1 MIDTLIFLFF
11 CLPLVCTIVW
21 YIIEKQE
28 TDLHKQEMAELWDL
42 YAEESMLPGNG
53 EPLKGIDTDA
63 CHQRPTP
70 SWSALTKSRW
80 KLYRQRNNL

>member
-21 YIIEKQE
+21 YITEKQE
-28 TDLHKQEMAELWDL
+28 TDLHKQEMEQLWDL

-53 EPLKGIDTDA
+53 EPLKSMSVPSVLSDGPIEDA
-63 CHQRPTP
+63 K
-70 SWSALTKSRW
+70 TKSRW

>member
-21 YIIEKQE
+21 YITEKQE
-28 TDLHKQEMAELWDL
+28 TDLHKQEMEELWDL
-42 YAEESMLPGNG
+42 YAEESMLPGND
-53 EPLKGIDTDA
+53 EPIKGMS
-63 CHQRPTP
+63 TP
-70 SWSALTKSRW
+70 SALSASPSWNAETKSRW